1 MPPVAL
7 PRSLRLLPP
16 CLLVLFGAHAAA
28 ATPERLL
35 TLEDALREA
44 RASNAR
50 LPLPALDL
58 DLARRR
64 RDEAR
69 AERWLRV
76 ALEGDFLYAPA
87 SGYDP
92 ALTNLGEARSQIV
105 ARQPLLDGGAR
116 RAAVADAEA
125 GIAAAGAR
133 YRIAEKDLDLEV
145 RGRFAEMLEAQAE
158 VEIRRGGIER
168 LTTYRTSLRSRQAA
182 GQAVAADLLKTDV
195 RVAAEQASVLEAERR
210 VEEARIAL
218 NDLLGRDP
226 VAPLEIAPLPPP
238 EAAPA
243 RESPEAWTGPP
254 EVAEAQAEAR
264 SADARLKIAR
274 AERRPQLFVQADAGL
289 WGSDTSHWIPAD
301 LQAADP
307 SATFWDRIRRDAG
320 YSFSLNFSWPVW
332 DLGAMRARQTLAETA
347 LRQARQRLEVA
358 RREARLQWEQ
368 AEATLRNLSRQIAL
382 LTAAVPDAHDSYLEA
397 ESRYRGGAAP
407 ALEVLDAYSS
417 WVETQVRLADA
428 VARFHIARA
437 VALRWGTP

>member
-1 MPPVAL
+1 MAL
-7 PRSLRLLPP
+7 PRVVGP
-16 CLLVLFGAHAAA
+16 CLLFLFGLHAAA
-28 ATPERLL
+28 AAPEKPL
-35 TLEDALREA
+35 TIEEALREA

-58 DLARRR
+58 DLARQRW
-64 RDEAR
+64 DEAR

-76 ALEGDFLYAPA
+76 ALEGDFVYAPA
-87 SGYDP
+87 SSYDP

-116 RAAVADAEA
+116 HAAVADAEA

-195 RVAAEQASVLEAERR
+195 RVAAEQANVLEAERR
-210 VEEARIAL
+210 VGEARIAL
-218 NDLLGRDP
+218 NDLMGRDP
-226 VAPLEIAPLPPP
+226 KAPLELASLPPP
-238 EAAPA
+238 EEAPA
-243 RESPEAWTGPP
+243 GGSPEAWAGAP
-254 EVAEAQAEAR
+254 EIAEAQAQAR
-264 SADARLKIAR
+264 SADARLTIAR
-274 AERRPQLFVQADAGL
+274 SERRPQLFVQADAGL

-301 LQAADP
+301 LKTADP
-307 SATFWDRIRRDAG
+307 SATFGDRIRRDAG
-320 YSFSLNFSWPVW
+320 YSFSLNLSWPVF
-332 DLGAMRARQTLAETA
+332 DLGAMRARQAQAETS

-368 AEATLRNLSRQIAL
+368 AEATLENLSRQIAL

-417 WVETQVRLADA
+417 WVEAQLRLADS

-437 VALRWGTP
+437 VAIRWGTP